1 MYLGKRFSV
10 GSYLLWMKRE
20 LGILFLWALLVTT
33 LNDVLFIYHLSTALL
48 PIQVLEIIGTAL
60 AICLGFKNE
69 QCFARNREALLTC
82 QEINSVSII
91 WAKKLATMPGDSQ
104 SSQAM
109 ARLKRMYY
117 RHFAWLAAMRFT
129 LRESRI
135 WENLKD
141 PGTAKF
147 MAAFPT
153 PEKQSSLSAELSTYL
168 SESELQQVLAHRG
181 DKPTL
186 ILGMQY
192 DEIAEMFR
200 REIIGERVFQNLAA
214 PADDLVRLQDA
225 AKRIKNYP
233 YPRNSYSITQILV
246 WAFCGMVPFAL
257 FPYAV
262 ELGRVAGIEHWTV
275 WLNVLF
281 SLLIG
286 SVFVTLEKV
295 GEHSSNPFEGNVND
309 VPITAI
315 ARRIEIEMRIMLG
328 EQTDLQPLESK
339 YNILF

>member
-1 MYLGKRFSV
+1 MHLGKRFSV
-10 GSYLLWMKRE
+10 VSYLLWMKRE

-33 LNDVLFIYHLSTALL
+33 LNEVLFIFHLSTASL

-69 QCFARNREALLTC
+69 QCFARSREALATC

-104 SSQAM
+104 SSEAT

-117 RHFAWLAAMRFT
+117 RHFAWLTALRFS
-129 LRESRI
+129 LRESKI

-141 PGTAKF
+141 PGTAQF

-153 PEKQSSLSAELSTYL
+153 PEKQSSLPAELAVYL

-186 ILGMQY
+186 ILAMQY
-192 DEIAEMFR
+192 DELAEMFR
-200 REIIGERVFQNLAA
+200 REIIGERIFQNLAA

-246 WAFCGMVPFAL
+246 WAFCGLIPFAF

-262 ELGRVAGIEHWTV
+262 DLGKSAGIEQWTV
-275 WLNVLF
+275 WLNIFF

-309 VPITAI
+309 VPITSI
-315 ARRIEIEMRIMLG
+315 ARQIEIEMRLMLG
-328 EQTDLQPLESK
+328 EKTELQPLEPT
-339 YNILF
+339 YYILF